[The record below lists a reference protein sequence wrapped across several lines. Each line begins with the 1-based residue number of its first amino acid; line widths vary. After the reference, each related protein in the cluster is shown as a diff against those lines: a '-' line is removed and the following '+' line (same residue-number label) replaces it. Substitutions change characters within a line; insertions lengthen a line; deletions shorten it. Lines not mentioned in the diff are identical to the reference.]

1 MIQGNDGGTYVTENG
16 AKSWRFLNNLPI
28 GQFYMVAADNNTP
41 YMLCGGLQDNN
52 AWCGPS
58 SSVGGGGGGGGGGA
72 GGGLNGGEGVTVAR
86 GGGEYAG
93 PPPSESSIL
102 YVDSQ
107 NGNLTRV

>member
-1 MIQGNDGGTYVTENG
+1 

-72 GGGLNGGEGVTVAR
+72 GGG
-86 GGGEYAG
+86 GGGGLSGAEGFSVSGGDGEYGVPA
-93 PPPSESSIL
+93 PSDSSIRS
-102 YVDSQ
+102 VESQ
-107 NGNLTRV
+107 SGSITQGDPRPGR

>member
-1 MIQGNDGGTYVTENG
+1 MIRRPPRSTLFPYTTLFRSYVTENG

-58 SSVGGGGGGGGGGA
+58 SNAGGGGGGGGGGA
-72 GGGLNGGEGVTVAR
+72 GGGSHRAPGVTGAR
-86 GGGEYAG
+86 GGGG
-93 PPPSESSIL
+93 
-102 YVDSQ
+102 
-107 NGNLTRV
+107 